1 MGGKFVHYAYIS
13 CSFRTIDSLL
23 KEGSGKMGPFPHD
36 APPAKISAENPAGT
50 DGFEFVE
57 FAHPDS
63 DALKRLFEEMGFEL
77 VARHKSR
84 AIDLYRQGGV
94 NYILNGDR
102 TSFGGR
108 FVDLHG
114 PCAPAMAWRVVDA
127 KHAFKHALERGAQP
141 YDGEVGAK
149 TIDAPA
155 ILGIGGSL
163 IYFIDTFGAKGSP
176 YEAEFDW
183 AGQRDPKPAGC
194 GIDYIDHLTNNVFR
208 GAMDRWYQFYQN
220 LFNFRQIRYFDIAG
234 KVTGL
239 YSRALTSPCGK
250 IRIPLNESADD
261 KSQIEEY
268 LHQYKGE
275 GIQHIACGCKD
286 IYATVKRLAARG
298 LAFMP
303 PPPDTYYSRIAARLP
318 GHGEP
323 LEALRASGLL
333 VDGETVEGGKPK
345 LLLQIFSRTVIGPI
359 FFEFIERKGDEGFG
373 EGNFKALF
381 ESIEA
386 DQIERGV
393 LVA

>member
-1 MGGKFVHYAYIS
+1 
-13 CSFRTIDSLL
+13 
-23 KEGSGKMGPFPHD
+23 MGPFPHD

-57 FAHPDS
+57 FAHADAG
-63 DALKRLFEEMGFEL
+63 ALKTLFEQMGFER

-84 AIDLYRQGGV
+84 AIDLYRQGSV
-94 NYILNGDR
+94 NYILNAD
-102 TSFGGR
+102 TSSFGGR
-108 FVDLHG
+108 FVDGHG

-127 KHAFKHALERGAQP
+127 KHAYTHALERGAQP
-141 YDGEVGAK
+141 YKGEMGAK
-149 TIDAPA
+149 TLDAPA

-163 IYFIDTFGAKGSP
+163 IYFIDTYGAKGSP
-176 YEAEFDW
+176 YDAEFDW
-183 AGQRDPKPAGC
+183 MGERDPAPVGC
-194 GIDYIDHLTNNVFR
+194 GLFYIDHLTNNVFR

-220 LFNFRQIRYFDIAG
+220 LFHFRQIRYFDISG
-234 KVTGL
+234 KFTGL
-239 YSRALTSPCGK
+239 TSRALTSPCGK

-261 KSQIEEY
+261 KSQIEEF

-286 IYATVKRLAARG
+286 IYASVKRLAGRG

-303 PPPDTYYSRIAARLP
+303 PPPETYYKRIAARLP

-323 LEALRASGLL
+323 VEALRASGLL
-333 VDGETVEGGKPK
+333 IDGEIVEGGKPK
-345 LLLQIFSRTVIGPI
+345 LLLQIFSKTVIGPI

-393 LVA
+393 LHA

>member
-1 MGGKFVHYAYIS
+1 
-13 CSFRTIDSLL
+13 
-23 KEGSGKMGPFPHD
+23 MGPFPHD

-57 FAHPDS
+57 FAHPEPA
-63 DALKRLFEEMGFEL
+63 ALQTLFTQMGFEL

-84 AIDLYRQGGV
+84 AIELYRQGSV
-94 NYILNGDR
+94 NYVLNAER
-102 TSFGGR
+102 SSFGGQ
-108 FVDLHG
+108 FVGLHG

-127 KHAFKHALERGAQP
+127 NAAYAHVLARGAQP
-141 YDGEVGAK
+141 YNGEAGAK

-163 IYFIDTFGAKGSP
+163 IYFIDTYGAKGSP
-176 YEAEFDW
+176 YDGEFDW
-183 AGQRDPKPAGC
+183 AGEHDPAPSGC

-208 GAMDRWYQFYQN
+208 GAMDRWYDFYRN
-220 LFNFRQIRYFDIAG
+220 LFNFHQIRYFNIAG
-234 KVTGL
+234 KMTGL
-239 YSRALTSPCGK
+239 YSRALASPCGK

-261 KSQIEEY
+261 KSQIEEF

-286 IYATVKRLAARG
+286 IYTTVKRLAAKG
-298 LAFMP
+298 LSFMP
-303 PPPDTYYSRIAARLP
+303 PPPDAYYRRIEARLP
-318 GHGEP
+318 NHGEP
-323 LEALRASGLL
+323 LEALREGGLL
-333 VDGETVEGGKPK
+333 IDGEGVEGGEPK
-345 LLLQIFSRTVIGPI
+345 LLLQIFSKTVVGPI
-359 FFEFIERKGDEGFG
+359 FFEFIQRKGDEGFG

-393 LVA
+393 LGA

>member
-1 MGGKFVHYAYIS
+1 
-13 CSFRTIDSLL
+13 
-23 KEGSGKMGPFPHD
+23 MGPFPHD

-50 DGFEFVE
+50 DGFDFVE
-57 FAHPDS
+57 FGHPEPGK
-63 DALKRLFEEMGFEL
+63 LKTLFEEMGFTL

-84 AIDLYRQGGV
+84 AIALYRQGEV
-94 NYILNGDR
+94 NYILNADR
-102 TSFGGR
+102 ESFGGR

-114 PCAPAMAWRVVDA
+114 PSAPAMAWRVVDA
-127 KHAFKHALERGAQP
+127 KHAFAHALERGAEP
-141 YDGEVGAK
+141 YNGETGAK

-163 IYFIDTFGAKGSP
+163 IYFIDRFLAKRSP
-176 YEAEFDW
+176 YDAEFDW
-183 AGQRDPKPAGC
+183 VGERDPAPAGC
-194 GIDYIDHLTNNVFR
+194 GLFYIDHLTNNVFR
-208 GAMDRWYQFYQN
+208 GAMDRWYHFYQN
-220 LFNFRQIRYFDIAG
+220 LFNFRQIRFFDISG
-234 KVTGL
+234 KFTGL

-261 KSQIEEY
+261 KSQIEEF

-286 IYATVKRLAARG
+286 IYASVKRLRANG

-303 PPPDTYYSRIAARLP
+303 PPPDTYYRRIAARLP
-318 GHGEP
+318 GHDEP
-323 LEALRASGLL
+323 LELLRDSGILI
-333 VDGETVEGGKPK
+333 DGEAVEGAAPK
-345 LLLQIFSRTVIGPI
+345 LLLQIFSKTAIGPI

-393 LVA
+393 LRA

>member
-1 MGGKFVHYAYIS
+1 
-13 CSFRTIDSLL
+13 
-23 KEGSGKMGPFPHD
+23 MGPFPHD

-63 DALKRLFEEMGFEL
+63 DALRTLFGQMGFEL

-108 FVDLHG
+108 FVDVHG

-127 KHAFKHALERGAQP
+127 DHALAYALERGAQP
-141 YDGEVGAK
+141 YKGE
-149 TIDAPA
+149 T
-155 ILGIGGSL
+155 
-163 IYFIDTFGAKGSP
+163 
-176 YEAEFDW
+176 EFDW
-183 AGQRDPKPAGC
+183 VDERDPVPAGC

-286 IYATVKRLAARG
+286 IYATVQRLAARG

-303 PPPDTYYSRIAARLP
+303 PPPDTYYNRIAARLP

-323 LEALRASGLL
+323 LEALRASGILI
-333 VDGETVEGGKPK
+333 DGETVEGGKPK
-345 LLLQIFSRTVIGPI
+345 LLLQIFSKTVIGPI

-373 EGNFKALF
+373 EGNFRALF

>member
-1 MGGKFVHYAYIS
+1 
-13 CSFRTIDSLL
+13 
-23 KEGSGKMGPFPHD
+23 MGPFPHD

-57 FAHPDS
+57 FAHHEPGT
-63 DALKRLFEEMGFEL
+63 LRTLFEQMGFVL
-77 VARHKSR
+77 VARHKYR
-84 AIDLYRQGGV
+84 VIDLYRQGGV
-94 NYILNGDR
+94 NYVLNGDR
-102 TSFGGR
+102 TSFGGG

-127 KHAFKHALERGAQP
+127 KHAIAYALERGAKP
-141 YDGEVGAK
+141 YMGETGAK

-183 AGQRDPKPAGC
+183 TGERDPAPAGC

-208 GAMDRWYQFYQN
+208 GAMDRWYQFYRN

-286 IYATVKRLAARG
+286 VYATVQRLAAKG

-303 PPPDTYYSRIAARLP
+303 PPPDTYYNRIAARLP

-323 LEALRASGLL
+323 LEALRASGILI
-333 VDGETVEGGKPK
+333 DGEAVEGGKPK
-345 LLLQIFSRTVIGPI
+345 LLLQIFSKTVIGPI

-373 EGNFKALF
+373 EGNFRALF

>member
-1 MGGKFVHYAYIS
+1 MNEGEKADPQPRGVKARGITLDDADFLKPYAAAGTLRGGKADFLGELGIGEAPIGLECRKQFEVELIERASLSQICHFSHNPCIASGKFVHYTRFSRGFRAIY
-13 CSFRTIDSLL
+13 SFL
-23 KEGSGKMGPFPHD
+23 KEGQRKKMGPFPHD

-57 FAHPDS
+57 FAHPEPG
-63 DALKRLFEEMGFEL
+63 ALRTLFEQMGFAL

-102 TSFGGR
+102 ASFGGR

-127 KHAFKHALERGAQP
+127 KHAFAYALERGARP
-141 YDGEVGAK
+141 YKGETGAK

-183 AGQRDPKPAGC
+183 VGERDPVPAGC

-234 KVTGL
+234 KSDWSLFPRVDQ
-239 YSRALTSPCGK
+239 SVR
-250 IRIPLNESADD
+250 
-261 KSQIEEY
+261 
-268 LHQYKGE
+268 
-275 GIQHIACGCKD
+275 KD
-286 IYATVKRLAARG
+286 
-298 LAFMP
+298 
-303 PPPDTYYSRIAARLP
+303 PDS
-318 GHGEP
+318 
-323 LEALRASGLL
+323 LE
-333 VDGETVEGGKPK
+333 
-345 LLLQIFSRTVIGPI
+345 
-359 FFEFIERKGDEGFG
+359 
-373 EGNFKALF
+373 
-381 ESIEA
+381 
-386 DQIERGV
+386 
-393 LVA
+393 

>member
-1 MGGKFVHYAYIS
+1 
-13 CSFRTIDSLL
+13 
-23 KEGSGKMGPFPHD
+23 MGPFPHD

-63 DALKRLFEEMGFEL
+63 DALRTLFEQMGFAL

-127 KHAFKHALERGAQP
+127 KHAFAHALERGAQP
-141 YDGEVGAK
+141 YNGEAGAK
-149 TIDAPA
+149 TIEAPA

-183 AGQRDPKPAGC
+183 VGERDPVPAGC

-208 GAMDRWYQFYQN
+208 GAMDRWYQFYRN

-234 KVTGL
+234 KMTGL
-239 YSRALTSPCGK
+239 YSRAL
-250 IRIPLNESADD
+250 
-261 KSQIEEY
+261 
-268 LHQYKGE
+268 
-275 GIQHIACGCKD
+275 
-286 IYATVKRLAARG
+286 
-298 LAFMP
+298 
-303 PPPDTYYSRIAARLP
+303 
-318 GHGEP
+318 
-323 LEALRASGLL
+323 
-333 VDGETVEGGKPK
+333 
-345 LLLQIFSRTVIGPI
+345 
-359 FFEFIERKGDEGFG
+359 
-373 EGNFKALF
+373 
-381 ESIEA
+381 
-386 DQIERGV
+386 
-393 LVA
+393 